1 MTNNVFTGQSY
12 LTYKLDTE
20 MDLSTATVTL
30 ILYEDPNK
38 EKGSWEATVEGTK
51 LVYEFTDTDILI
63 PGNWKLQSYVEI
75 DGKKAYGNI
84 VVENF
89 KKNLSS

>member
-1 MTNNVFTGQSY
+1 MNNVFTGQSY

-20 MDLSTATVTL
+20 MDLSTAAAPK
-30 ILYEDPNK
+30 ILYENPDK
-38 EKGSWEATVEGTK
+38 VKGEWVATIDGTK
-51 LVYEFTDTDILI
+51 LVKEFTDTDVLI

-75 DGKKAYGNI
+75 AGKKAYGNI

-89 KKNLSS
+89 KQNLKP